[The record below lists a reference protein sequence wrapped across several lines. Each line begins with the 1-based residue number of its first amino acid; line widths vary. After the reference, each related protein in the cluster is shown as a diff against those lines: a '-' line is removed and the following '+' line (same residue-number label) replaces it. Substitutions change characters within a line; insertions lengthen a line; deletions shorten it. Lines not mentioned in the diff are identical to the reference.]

1 MQMTPEEIVA
11 EYRQAKSPLKQIGI
25 LADLNQCSKKEITAI
40 LTAQGEALPGQY
52 GRRAAPRAPELP
64 EPSVLTALPDGSAPA
79 PAPGADI
86 YRLAVDTIARLLA
99 STERDD
105 VLYQR
110 FPEQVRGVLAMI
122 READQQRGESDG

>member
-1 MQMTPEEIVA
+1 M
-11 EYRQAKSPLKQIGI
+11 
-25 LADLNQCSKKEITAI
+25 
-40 LTAQGEALPGQY
+40 
-52 GRRAAPRAPELP
+52 
-64 EPSVLTALPDGSAPA
+64 
-79 PAPGADI
+79 
-86 YRLAVDTIARLLA
+86 DTIARLLA

>member
-1 MQMTPEEIVA
+1 MQMTPEEICA

-64 EPSVLTALPDGSAPA
+64 EPSVLTALPDGSAPG
-79 PAPGADI
+79 GADI